1 MGGSEQRELAVDRQ
15 GINSVPD
22 DFFFETLA
30 KSRGRETLRLRFVRD
45 SDVRLDIP
53 LAPATV
59 VDLVR
64 ALMIFQG
71 MSSEDLVAA
80 IAEFE
85 QKGLAV
91 LKD

>member
-1 MGGSEQRELAVDRQ
+1 M
-15 GINSVPD
+15 
-22 DFFFETLA
+22 
-30 KSRGRETLRLRFVRD
+30 
-45 SDVRLDIP
+45 RLDIP
-53 LAPATV
+53 AATV

-85 QKGLAV
+85 QKGLTV